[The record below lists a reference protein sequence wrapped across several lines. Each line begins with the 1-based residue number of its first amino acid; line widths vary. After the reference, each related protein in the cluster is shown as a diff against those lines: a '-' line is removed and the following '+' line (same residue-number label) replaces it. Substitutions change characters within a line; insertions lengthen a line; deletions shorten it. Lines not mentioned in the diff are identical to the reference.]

1 MSELVTKY
9 REFITFLMENVNKE
23 RKKNLEVLKK
33 KDISVC
39 EENVS
44 TFVELINENDKYQ
57 KYLLNQNKKL
67 FALNKNIGLVDFAMK
82 NVYKKMNNETKTNFW
97 EFLQIIYVLANKDND
112 NMEYNIKLLN
122 KLEKSTIQE
131 EVVEADDLELNLA
144 DKMIRDIAE
153 SFDSAKTKGNSKDA
167 AINNIIQTS
176 QAIGEKYRKDL
187 ESGELSF
194 GDMINSFQKLAEQLD
209 ENDDDEDEEFD
220 STMLPTPDELLEKL
234 VPGGFEGEQMKSMFK
249 NMESMLSGAVG
260 APSGAGAGANPLSMM
275 GSLFGMN
282 NNNNKVEA
290 DALTEQQLKE
300 LEEYYK
306 EKGINL
312 DELKKE

>member
-9 REFITFLMENVNKE
+9 REFITFLM
-23 RKKNLEVLKK
+23 R
-33 KDISVC
+33 
-39 EENVS
+39 NVS
-44 TFVELINENDKYQ
+44 KEKIDDLKVLEKLGDKESEAKINNFVLFINENSKNK
-57 KYLLNQNKKL
+57 KYLLNENKKL
-67 FALNKNIGLVDFAMK
+67 FAMNKEICLVDFGVK
-82 NVYKKMNNETKTNFW
+82 STYKKLSSENKSIFW
-97 EFLQIIYVLANKDND
+97 EFLQILYVLSNKEND

-122 KLEKSTIQE
+122 KLEKSTAQE
-131 EVVEADDLELNLA
+131 EETNEDDMELNLA

-153 SFDSAKTKGNSKDA
+153 SFDSAKGNSKDA

-187 ESGELSF
+187 ESGNLSF

-209 ENDDDEDEEFD
+209 EDEDGEQEDFD
-220 STMLPTPDELLEKL
+220 STLLPTPDELLEQL

-249 NMESMLSGAVG
+249 NMESMLSGGVG
-260 APSGAGAGANPLSMM
+260 KGNAANPLSMM

-282 NNNNKVEA
+282 NNGNEKKTA
-290 DALTEQQLKE
+290 DALTEEQLKE